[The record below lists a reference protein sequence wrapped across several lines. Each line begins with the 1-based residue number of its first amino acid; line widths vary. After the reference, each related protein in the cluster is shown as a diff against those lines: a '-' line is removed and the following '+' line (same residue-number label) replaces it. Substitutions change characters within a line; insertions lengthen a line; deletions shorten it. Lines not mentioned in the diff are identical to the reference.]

1 MADNNKVL
9 FGFSELHIGTY
20 TVDDDGVV
28 TLGSPYH
35 QKGAV
40 GYSPEAANEEVDF
53 YADNID
59 YFNEQSSSTR
69 SGDLVVAKFDDDFK
83 TQFLGYKRT
92 VGGGLAEVVNPVKP
106 NVYVA
111 FQIEGDQESV
121 KYIMY
126 NGSLGSID
134 REFGTME
141 GTRAPVTES
150 VPVKFV
156 GDAASGIIV
165 DQYRPGDAGY
175 DDLFTNPP
183 VPGLADESES

>member
-20 TVDDDGVV
+20 SVDDDGVV

-83 TQFLGYKRT
+83 KNFLGYKRT
-92 VGGGLAEVVNPVKP
+92 VGGGLAEVLNPVKP
-106 NVYVA
+106 NVYIM
-111 FQIEGDQESV
+111 FQIEGDQEAI

-134 REFGTME
+134 REFTTME
-141 GTRAPVTES
+141 GTREPVTES
-150 VPVKFV
+150 VPCKFV
-156 GDAASGIIV
+156 GDAGSGIIV
-165 DQYRPGDAGY
+165 DQYKPGDAGY

-183 VPGLADESES
+183 VPELESE